1 MDVSIKT
8 LSHQHTIS
16 EDEEDYIVFGEL
28 DENPLVNE
36 VSQTQIR
43 QHQEN
48 SQTLKS
54 PISRQPV
61 IIELTG
67 ELHPNTSTEDT
78 WRGNVFG
85 DGGIQKNHKSQD
97 FQKSCRARFFLL

>member
-1 MDVSIKT
+1 MSKKISLSFIRENLDKPKKRRRKKKKVRTNEWNTVMDVSIKT

-61 IIELTG
+61 K
-67 ELHPNTSTEDT
+67 
-78 WRGNVFG
+78 F
-85 DGGIQKNHKSQD
+85 
-97 FQKSCRARFFLL
+97 